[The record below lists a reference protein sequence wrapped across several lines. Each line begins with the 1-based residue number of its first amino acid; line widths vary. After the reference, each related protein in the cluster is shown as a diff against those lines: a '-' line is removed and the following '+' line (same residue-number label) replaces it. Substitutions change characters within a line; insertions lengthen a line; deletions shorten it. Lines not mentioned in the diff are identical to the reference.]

1 MSKAESMETLPER
14 TKAGAAH
21 ESQTSLKKT
30 GSCDSGITKSDLR
43 LDNVG
48 DGARTT
54 GNTPQ
59 DRSPVVP
66 PEVTKQHAFYPI
78 PEQTLHASLLEL
90 KLELKEDL
98 KALNTR
104 MAGLEIQ
111 LAEALKLLKA
121 QRRAPSSPKP
131 LFEISRPTSPDSD
144 KEDIFS

>member
-1 MSKAESMETLPER
+1 METLPER

-30 GSCDSGITKSDLR
+30 DSWDSGITKSDLR

-48 DGARTT
+48 DSSRTT
-54 GNTPQ
+54 GTTPQ
-59 DRSPVVP
+59 DRSPVAP
-66 PEVTKQHAFYPI
+66 PEVAKQHAFYPI
-78 PEQTLHASLLEL
+78 PEQTLQASVLEL

-104 MAGLEIQ
+104 MAGLEAQ
-111 LAEALKLLKA
+111 LAEALKLLKV

-131 LFEISRPTSPDSD
+131 LFEISRPTTPDSD